1 MIDFT
6 IQKEGLAHNIAK
18 ARENGILIPTI
29 RQMQHPETIPEKVQ
43 AKLKKVG
50 MGDVDP
56 LNLFRITWKNEPVE
70 AGGLFRQVPNYI
82 ELPSSLTPDCGHGG
96 KMVPHGLPQGGSQLR
111 LSGTA
116 PGDRPV

>member
-56 LNLFRITWKNEPVE
+56 LNPVSYTH
-70 AGGLFRQVPNYI
+70 LT
-82 ELPSSLTPDCGHGG
+82 LPTT
-96 KMVPHGLPQGGSQLR
+96 VI
-111 LSGTA
+111 
-116 PGDRPV
+116 V

>member
-82 ELPSSLTPDCGHGG
+82 ELPSSLTGVPCRIVAMVG
-96 KMVPHGLPQGGSQLR
+96 KWFP
-111 LSGTA
+111 TA
-116 PGDRPV
+116 ATRWEPALAVWHRAW

>member
-50 MGDVDP
+50 MGDEMCIRDRSKPRCPFPERPARQKVH
-56 LNLFRITWKNEPVE
+56 RWSQR
-70 AGGLFRQVPNYI
+70 AGQ
-82 ELPSSLTPDCGHGG
+82 
-96 KMVPHGLPQGGSQLR
+96 
-111 LSGTA
+111 
-116 PGDRPV
+116 

>member
-43 AKLKKVG
+43 AKLK
-50 MGDVDP
+50 
-56 LNLFRITWKNEPVE
+56 
-70 AGGLFRQVPNYI
+70 
-82 ELPSSLTPDCGHGG
+82 
-96 KMVPHGLPQGGSQLR
+96 
-111 LSGTA
+111 
-116 PGDRPV
+116 